1 MMNPEITTSLQS
13 VFDRIFKEPSL
24 PISHAFSAQDIDG
37 WDSFT
42 HLNLIQ
48 EIETEFKIEFK
59 LKELMNM
66 NNVGDIIKII
76 ENKFKVDANLTD
88 IVQLACNRYIID
100 NNEIE
105 FTAHNQIQNRYLM
118 IAVQIISPTFKF

>member
-13 VFDRIFKEPSL
+13 VFDRIFKEKSQ
-24 PISHAFSAQDIDG
+24 PISSELSAKDIDG

-76 ENKFKVDANLTD
+76 ENKFN
-88 IVQLACNRYIID
+88 
-100 NNEIE
+100 
-105 FTAHNQIQNRYLM
+105 
-118 IAVQIISPTFKF
+118 